1 MTTATTRETPVLI
14 VGGGPVG
21 LALAAEL
28 GWRGTECVLI
38 EQTDGT
44 INTPKMNEVN
54 IWTMEHCR
62 RWGVADAVMI
72 CPFPDD
78 YPLDVVFITSL
89 SGYVAWRADKLPGD
103 AGEVIDQIRGARTC

>member
-1 MTTATTRETPVLI
+1 MTTSTTRETPVLI

-21 LALAAEL
+21 LALAADL

-54 IWTMEHCR
+54 IRTMEHLFDLTVCEFLMQLGHNQNLR
-62 RWGVADAVMI
+62 FW
-72 CPFPDD
+72 P
-78 YPLDVVFITSL
+78 
-89 SGYVAWRADKLPGD
+89 
-103 AGEVIDQIRGARTC
+103 